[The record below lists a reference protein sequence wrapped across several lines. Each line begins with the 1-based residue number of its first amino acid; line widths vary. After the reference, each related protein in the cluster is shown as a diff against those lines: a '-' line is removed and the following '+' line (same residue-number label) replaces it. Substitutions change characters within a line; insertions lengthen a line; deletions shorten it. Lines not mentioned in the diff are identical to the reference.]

1 MPVDMNLPN
10 EALIEDSEAHSP
22 SPDEF
27 PPLRPQ
33 RRRRR
38 WMPSA
43 AVSLVILLALV
54 VLVRTRL
61 QAPPI
66 INYETVQA
74 TRGEVAEKVTATG
87 TVSALVTVQ
96 VGSQVSGP
104 IQKLNVDYNSHVTK
118 GEVIAQVDPAL
129 FEAAYLQANADVAN
143 AKANLNVARANLER
157 AKASEV
163 QASANYRRSALL
175 AESQV
180 VSQQQFDQDKANAG
194 VAAADVSSAQAVVTQ
209 AQAQVQLKEAALYSA
224 ETNLNYTTIRAPVSG
239 IVISRSIDV
248 GQTVAAAFQAP
259 VLFYIAKD
267 LRNMQVDTS
276 VSESDVGKLNQGM
289 PVSFTVDA
297 YPDQRFVGTVR
308 QIRSSPQTIQSVVTY
323 DAVIDVDNSQLEL
336 KPGMTANVEFVV
348 AKQSNVMR
356 IPNTA
361 LLFRSDPR
369 LFERLHTALPQM
381 PTSTESGMKTIW
393 VLRDGRP
400 TPVSVRTGISD
411 GSLTAVVSG
420 DIEPGDNLITDMS
433 DSSKGGLL

>member
-1 MPVDMNLPN
+1 MNLTN
-10 EALIEDSEAHSP
+10 EELIDDSEAQSP
-22 SPDEF
+22 SLEEF
-27 PPLRPQ
+27 PQLLHPQ
-33 RRRRR
+33 RRRR
-38 WMPSA
+38 WMLTT
-43 AVSLVILLALV
+43 AVSLGTLLGIVL
-54 VLVRTRL
+54 LVRTRL
-61 QAPPI
+61 QAPPV

-74 TRGEVAEKVTATG
+74 TSGEVAEKVTATG

-104 IQKLNVDYNSHVTK
+104 IQRLNVDYNSHVTK
-118 GEVIAQVDPAL
+118 GEAIAQVDPAL
-129 FEAAYLQANADVAN
+129 FEAAYLQAKADVAN

-163 QASANYRRSALL
+163 QAAANYRRSSLL
-175 AESQV
+175 AKAQV

-194 VAAADVSSAQAVVTQ
+194 VATADVSSSQAAVTQ
-209 AQAQVQLKEAALYSA
+209 AQAQVQLKEAALNSA

-276 VSESDVGKLNQGM
+276 VSESDVGKLRPGM

-308 QIRSSPQTIQSVVTY
+308 QIRNSPQTIQSVVTY
-323 DAVIDVDNSQLEL
+323 DAVIDVDNSQLAL

-361 LLFRSDPR
+361 LLFRPDPR

-381 PTSTESGMKTIW
+381 PTSMESAMKTVWI
-393 VLRDGRP
+393 LREAKP

-420 DIEPGDNLITDMS
+420 EIKPGDNLITDMS
-433 DSSKGGLL
+433 DGSKGGLL